1 MSELESIKEI
11 LYSKYIDPNNVK
23 PYTGLHIN
31 TSGKRER
38 KNKILEKFFL
48 FFCLKVI

>member
-1 MSELESIKEI
+1 MSDLESVRAI

-31 TSGKRER
+31 IGGK
-38 KNKILEKFFL
+38 KNKQEFIVIFF
-48 FFCLKVI
+48 